1 MCCEDQHEA
10 LQTSRKNFSSQ
21 GGLDKRRKMSV
32 KTRKVKKT
40 PVCKKYLLKI
50 VALAVD
56 EKAKAIKS
64 SYVRVQ
70 SWWRT

>member
-1 MCCEDQHEA
+1 MCFEDQYEA

-21 GGLDKRRKMSV
+21 RGLDKRRKMSV
-32 KTRKVKKT
+32 KTHKVKKT
-40 PVCKKYLLKI
+40 PVCKKCLLKT

-64 SYVRVQ
+64 S
-70 SWWRT
+70 